1 MIGVAAAR
9 TVRQGLPAATRHT
22 ACGSVS
28 CGRPTE
34 GDHRKAARPDIM
46 RRGVFWRGRT
56 RAELLASSLAPHNH
70 QHLGEA
76 LAIKSLLALQAPAT
90 A

>member
-1 MIGVAAAR
+1 
-9 TVRQGLPAATRHT
+9 
-22 ACGSVS
+22 
-28 CGRPTE
+28 
-34 GDHRKAARPDIM
+34 M